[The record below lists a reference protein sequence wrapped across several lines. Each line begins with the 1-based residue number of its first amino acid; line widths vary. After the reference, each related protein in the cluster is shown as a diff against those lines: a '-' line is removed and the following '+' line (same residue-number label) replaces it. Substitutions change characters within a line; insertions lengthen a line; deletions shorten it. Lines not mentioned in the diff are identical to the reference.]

1 MQIPC
6 GPIFTPNNQLVY
18 CAYQDEKRYMV
29 VDGVLGNPYDRIYLS
44 PSRAVPMHL
53 DKGLEY
59 IALKGSTVVRVS
71 HSLVPNGM

>member
-1 MQIPC
+1 
-6 GPIFTPNNQLVY
+6 
-18 CAYQDEKRYMV
+18 MV